1 MNATICMRFP
11 RLSPYHDHS
20 TAESIRHA
28 PTLKCYDWKLMRRSS
43 RKERLLASMHGE
55 TTPSQLDPKLAVE
68 VALLCMALLAG
79 LLIEDMAAMFGGIGW
94 L

>member
-1 MNATICMRFP
+1 
-11 RLSPYHDHS
+11 
-20 TAESIRHA
+20 
-28 PTLKCYDWKLMRRSS
+28 
-43 RKERLLASMHGE
+43 MHGE